1 MAKILIVDDEKMICE
16 EFCDILSDEGHEVD
30 MATSGVEALEKFE
43 EKVFDLVFLD
53 VLMPRMEGREVFE
66 GMKKI
71 HPTVPIVIMSG
82 YLPFNREADILSMG
96 AMTCLRKPLELDRVR
111 DVIRLASTK

>member
-16 EFCDILSDEGHEVD
+16 EFSDILTDEGHEVEI
-30 MATSGVEALEKFE
+30 ATSGMMALQTFE
-43 EKVFDLVFLD
+43 EKIFDIVFLD

-66 GMKKI
+66 SMKRI
-71 HPTVPIVIMSG
+71 RPNVPIVIISG
-82 YLPFNREADILSMG
+82 YLPFNKEADILNMG